1 MEISTSISEDQD
13 RSPSGVDLSLRIK
26 NFLKVEK
33 ARKWCC
39 YEWFYSNIDRL
50 IFLGKNDFVTCV
62 QSAYP
67 DIEPGTK
74 LTRLQWSIV
83 RRSLGKPRR
92 CSPKFFEEERMMLEA
107 QRNRVREL
115 QQGKV
120 NPDEADLYK
129 DLADE
134 VPSMLIIGTSVTA
147 QIKDGL
153 FVGEVEAVDPTTNS
167 YRIRFDRPGLGTHTV
182 PDYNVLSN
190 GEVDM
195 ISKDTLFS
203 QETTDILPTVVL
215 PQANLSS
222 YMTTEHG
229 ISTGFLGG
237 YPVPFLRCIV
247 KMNKLLK
254 VKRDLLNKIKNL
266 NSTVERKTSFRE
278 PLDSGT
284 QLMYATVVLDLDKLN
299 KLFQTNV
306 KDLQQHCKTHLGSET
321 LAAMQVKSSCMEA
334 AELLVK
340 EANQLIKLKHEKST
354 KFVAELTA
362 LLIQVE
368 RLSTSKNT
376 NSMPVL
382 NESIRNLRSI
392 VHPSNLHSFQENVE
406 VPLAHIQARL
416 KQEFLSNPD

>member
-1 MEISTSISEDQD
+1 
-13 RSPSGVDLSLRIK
+13 
-26 NFLKVEK
+26 
-33 ARKWCC
+33 
-39 YEWFYSNIDRL
+39 
-50 IFLGKNDFVTCV
+50 
-62 QSAYP
+62 
-67 DIEPGTK
+67 
-74 LTRLQWSIV
+74 
-83 RRSLGKPRR
+83 
-92 CSPKFFEEERMMLEA
+92 MMLEA

>member
-1 MEISTSISEDQD
+1 MDTS
-13 RSPSGVDLSLRIK
+13 SPITDDPGVLSGVGLSLRIK

-33 ARKWCC
+33 ARRWCR
-39 YEWFYSNIDRL
+39 YEWFYSNIDKL

-74 LTRLQWSIV
+74 LTRLQWSMV

-92 CSPKFFEEERMMLEA
+92 CSPKFFEEERMMLEG
-107 QRNRVREL
+107 QRDRVREL

-120 NPDEADLYK
+120 NPEEAELYK

-134 VPSMLIIGTSVTA
+134 IPAMLIIGTSVTA
-147 QIKDGL
+147 HIKDGL
-153 FVGEVEAVDPTTNS
+153 FVGEVEAVDPTTNT

-182 PDYNVLSN
+182 PDFNVLSN
-190 GEVDM
+190 SEVDM
-195 ISKDTLFS
+195 ISKDTLFAS
-203 QETTDILPTVVL
+203 PEPADILPDVIL

-222 YMTTEHG
+222 YITTEHG

-254 VKRDLLNKIKNL
+254 VKRELLNKVKNL
-266 NSTVERKTSFRE
+266 NSTVERKTSFKE

-299 KLFQTNV
+299 KVLQTNV

-321 LAAMQVKSSCMEA
+321 LAAIQVKSDCMEA
-334 AELLVK
+334 AEQLVK

-368 RLSTSKNT
+368 RLSTSKNS

-416 KQEFLSNPD
+416 KQEFLASPD

>member
-340 EANQLIKLKHEKST
+340 EANQLINFYVGNYIEVYSRFIKHGRAVAFTSSCNRAISEWNGAYFRFFELIDKNGLQSARNKERAT
-354 KFVAELTA
+354 K
-362 LLIQVE
+362 
-368 RLSTSKNT
+368 
-376 NSMPVL
+376 
-382 NESIRNLRSI
+382 NL
-392 VHPSNLHSFQENVE
+392 V
-406 VPLAHIQARL
+406 
-416 KQEFLSNPD
+416 